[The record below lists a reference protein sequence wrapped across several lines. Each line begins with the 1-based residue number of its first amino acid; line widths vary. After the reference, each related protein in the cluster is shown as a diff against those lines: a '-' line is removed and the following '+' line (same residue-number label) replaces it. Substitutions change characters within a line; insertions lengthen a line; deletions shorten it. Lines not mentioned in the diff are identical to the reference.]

1 MYNIYIYYIYIIYI
15 LYIYYIYTACRTD
28 VPMGYNYAQK
38 MHSANCSLSLSFPAA
53 HLFAETPSPP
63 PCSWDWVCF
72 SILKASIQLVKLP
85 CIHMHPT
92 IHVHVLDFHQIWDS
106 LWGPALEWKVQNFR
120 EPRRRELSLVSN
132 VKRVPKISNSSIL
145 IITGR
150 MGIVGTCWN
159 HQKSHDWTDW
169 NILKHK
175 KKEGAT
181 PALTLVLICSPSV
194 IPKANK
200 GCLTESPIPCVFIV
214 TNNIIKWQVTTILG
228 VDFSK
233 CSIFAA
239 GLLFTQHQNF
249 QPQPTTAATTRA
261 HCTSCAT
268 GGRSQRFNV
277 PQLQTAKR
285 TDPGAWQGTDFPV
298 HGC

>member
-1 MYNIYIYYIYIIYI
+1 MYPYASNHPCPCVGFSPNLRLTVGSSPGMEGPELQRASQKRTLFGFKCQTCPQNI
-15 LYIYYIYTACRTD
+15 
-28 VPMGYNYAQK
+28 K
-38 MHSANCSLSLSFPAA
+38 
-53 HLFAETPSPP
+53 
-63 PCSWDWVCF
+63 
-72 SILKASIQLVKLP
+72 LV
-85 CIHMHPT
+85 
-92 IHVHVLDFHQIWDS
+92 DFNHHRQD
-106 LWGPALEWKVQNFR
+106 GN
-120 EPRRRELSLVSN
+120 
-132 VKRVPKISNSSIL
+132 
-145 IITGR
+145 
-150 MGIVGTCWN
+150 CWN
-159 HQKSHDWTDW
+159 MLEPPKKSWLNW
-169 NILKHK
+169 LKHLETQK